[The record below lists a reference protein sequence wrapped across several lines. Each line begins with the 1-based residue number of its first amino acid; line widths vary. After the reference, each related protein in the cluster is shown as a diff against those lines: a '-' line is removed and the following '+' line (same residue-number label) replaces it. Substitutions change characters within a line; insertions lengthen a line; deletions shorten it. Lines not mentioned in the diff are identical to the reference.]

1 MATASNIKQ
10 RVKALENFLQPLG
23 QTHYA
28 WIDGDMTEE
37 RYRKENNIP
46 AQVKVILIGWQR

>member
-1 MATASNIKQ
+1 MTAHNIKQ

-28 WIDGDMTEE
+28 WNDGDMTEE

-46 AQVKVILIGWQR
+46 AQDKVILIGWQR